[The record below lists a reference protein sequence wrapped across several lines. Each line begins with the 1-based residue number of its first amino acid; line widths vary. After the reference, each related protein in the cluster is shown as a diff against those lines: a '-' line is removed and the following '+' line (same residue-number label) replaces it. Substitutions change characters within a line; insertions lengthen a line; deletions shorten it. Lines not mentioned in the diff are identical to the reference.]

1 MSHFYDPEHRLR
13 VCWSL
18 VTGVSPD
25 VMGGGS
31 VNLKRRG
38 NLLFL
43 QVKMWWQYLSVYLS
57 ELLIFPCHPCSP
69 EDRQQT
75 GPGTQCPVTRQRKW
89 THGDTW
95 GATVQS
101 AECPPGVVRQVD
113 HGMVPAVECQGHLTD
128 PWWNWFPVIYFLIC
142 IMDNVGKSQN
152 DQCKKS
158 LMIVQDY
165 IVLSVILRIAHK
177 LPS

>member
-57 ELLIFPCHPCSP
+57 ELLIFPCHPGARGP
-69 EDRQQT
+69 AADRARYTVSGDQAEKVDT
-75 GPGTQCPVTRQRKW
+75 RGHMRGHCAGRPTRCCPSSGSWDGASCRMSGTSYWSMMKLISSHLFPHMHHGQCWQASKW
-89 THGDTW
+89 
-95 GATVQS
+95 
-101 AECPPGVVRQVD
+101 
-113 HGMVPAVECQGHLTD
+113 
-128 PWWNWFPVIYFLIC
+128 
-142 IMDNVGKSQN
+142 
-152 DQCKKS
+152 
-158 LMIVQDY
+158 
-165 IVLSVILRIAHK
+165 SV
-177 LPS
+177 